1 MSKNHFRRKKMGK
14 ISHDDAIEVDYK
26 NVQFLKDFIT
36 ETGKIVPSR
45 ITGVSASTQRQIAV
59 AIKRA
64 RVMGLLAFCD
74 SHR

>member
-1 MSKNHFRRKKMGK
+1 MSNHFRRKKMGK
-14 ISHDDAIEVDYK
+14 INHDDTFEVDYK
-26 NVQFLKDFIT
+26 DVQFLKDFIT
-36 ETGKIVPSR
+36 EAGKIVPSR
-45 ITGVSASTQRQIAV
+45 ITGVSASMQRQIAT